1 MKEIWKDIGTYNGI
15 DYSGLYQVSN
25 LGNVRS
31 LDRYVNNNGTLVF
44 KKGQVLAPFVAA
56 QYKRVHLTKDSVV
69 KNVSIH
75 RLVAIAFVEN
85 NNPTEYTEVNHKD
98 EDKLNN
104 RFDNLE
110 WCNRASNQKN
120 YAKNHP
126 IDVIENIKRD
136 NFVHRVMHQCPVCK
150 RFTYNRVCCSKDCS
164 KLFKSKTKRPNRTEL
179 KSLIRT
185 TAFTEIGKNYGV
197 TDNAVRK
204 WCRSYNLPYKTS
216 VIKSYTEE
224 DWKLL

>member
-1 MKEIWKDIGTYNGI
+1 MKEIWKDIGIYNGI

-31 LDRYVNNNGTLVF
+31 LDRYVNNNGALVL
-44 KKGQVLAPFVAA
+44 KKGRVLTPFVAA
-56 QYKRVHLTKDSVV
+56 QYKRVHLAKDSVV

-85 NNPTEYTEVNHKD
+85 DNPTEYTEVNHKD

-110 WCNRASNQKN
+110 WCNRASNQKS
-120 YAKNHP
+120 YAQNHP
-126 IDVIENIKRD
+126 IDVIENIKKGG
-136 NFVHRVMHQCPVCK
+136 FVHRVMHQCPVCK
-150 RFTYNRVCCSKDCS
+150 RFTYNRVCCSKGCS

-179 KSLIRT
+179 KNLIRT
-185 TAFTEIGKNYGV
+185 TTFTEIGKNYGV

-204 WCRSYNLPYKTS
+204 WCKSYNLPYKTS

-224 DWKLL
+224 DWELI